1 MTKVM
6 IETTGL
12 SMAVKLADL
21 ITRRMLPVTVE
32 AGLTDNAEPSRG
44 ATLVFSRAFET
55 QIGGQQA
62 LIERARKFLPRLV
75 LVIAEGEAKYSVT
88 PELGGKI
95 LRVQL
100 PAGKD
105 DALQSALMVADLICS
120 DLSNMIAADDTT
132 VALSALASRVARTDV
147 TVFVNGPTGTGKEVL
162 ARFVH
167 NQSSRAAKPFV
178 AINCAAI
185 PENLLEAVL
194 FGHEKGAFTGA
205 AISNKGIFRA
215 ADGGTL
221 LLDEISEMPLGL
233 QSKLLRV
240 LQERIVTPLGS
251 QTEVAV
257 DVRVIATSNR
267 NMFEQVQARTFRE
280 DLYYRL
286 NVFPLET
293 RALADRPDDIIPLT
307 IALTRRH
314 AEDKLAQPWLGNDAI
329 DRLLAHDWPG
339 NVRELENVVQRALV
353 LRIGDKICAQ
363 DIVIDRPVQSRVET
377 QIKHAQAWL
386 VG

>member
-32 AGLTDNAEPSRG
+32 TGLTDNAEPSRG

-62 LIERARKFLPRLV
+62 LIERARKFLPRLM

-105 DALQSALMVADLICS
+105 DALQSALMVADLICA

-132 VALSALASRVARTDV
+132 VALSALASCVARTDV

-307 IALTRRH
+307 IALIRRH
-314 AEDKLAQPWLGNDAI
+314 VEDKLAQPWLGNDAI

>member
-1 MTKVM
+1 
-6 IETTGL
+6 
-12 SMAVKLADL
+12 
-21 ITRRMLPVTVE
+21 
-32 AGLTDNAEPSRG
+32 
-44 ATLVFSRAFET
+44 
-55 QIGGQQA
+55 
-62 LIERARKFLPRLV
+62 
-75 LVIAEGEAKYSVT
+75 
-88 PELGGKI
+88 
-95 LRVQL
+95 
-100 PAGKD
+100 
-105 DALQSALMVADLICS
+105 
-120 DLSNMIAADDTT
+120 
-132 VALSALASRVARTDV
+132 
-147 TVFVNGPTGTGKEVL
+147 
-162 ARFVH
+162 
-167 NQSSRAAKPFV
+167 
-178 AINCAAI
+178 
-185 PENLLEAVL
+185 
-194 FGHEKGAFTGA
+194 
-205 AISNKGIFRA
+205 
-215 ADGGTL
+215 
-221 LLDEISEMPLGL
+221 
-233 QSKLLRV
+233 

-307 IALTRRH
+307 IALIRRH